1 MSFLLPKQSNSYGE
15 DGVSVGTTPDGAA
28 PAGIGVGFNGGAVW
42 AGVVRSGG
50 EGGDGRAAAA
60 Q

>member
-1 MSFLLPKQSNSYGE
+1 MSFLLRSLFNSFGE

-28 PAGIGVGFNGGAVW
+28 PAGIGVGFNGGAAW

-50 EGGDGRAAAA
+50 EGGDGQAAAA